1 MASTDNNGIRR
12 KNAAARRPRGT
23 GAAFVY
29 ESLKAQILDLELAPG
44 TLLDETDLSR
54 QFSVSRSP
62 VREALI
68 RLSAESLVTTLRN
81 RTSIVAPFDVAILPS
96 YFDAVQLLYR
106 LSTRLAASRPDPEK
120 LEKLR
125 TIQAVHE
132 KVLESGDMNAMVR
145 QNREFHL
152 VIADMSGNVFISTW
166 MRSLLDQGQ
175 RILRLYAHNLGDKLS
190 TDVLEP
196 HRKMIAAISRGDA
209 DMAEQA
215 GRQDANTLIEEFRRV
230 LTHQPTASISLQP
243 MRGDPDLRTI
253 KADKPRSEAS
263 PK

>member
-1 MASTDNNGIRR
+1 MTSTQAEGGKR

-29 ESLKAQILDLELAPG
+29 ESLKAQILDLDLAPG
-44 TLLDETDLSR
+44 TLLDETDLSK

-106 LSTRLAASRPDPEK
+106 LSSRLAAGRTDPERLK
-120 LEKLR
+120 KLR
-125 TIQAVHE
+125 AIQAVHE
-132 KVLESGDMNAMVR
+132 KVLEIGDMKAMVR

-152 VIADMSGNVFISTW
+152 TIADMSGNVFIANW

-196 HRKMIAAISRGDA
+196 HRKMIAAISKGDA

-215 GRQDANTLIEEFRRV
+215 GREDANTLIDEFRRI
-230 LTHQPTASISLQP
+230 LTHQPTAVISLQP
-243 MRGDPDLRTI
+243 LHGGSDSD
-253 KADKPRSEAS
+253 
-263 PK
+263 